1 MKALLAAILLWPG
14 MAAAL
19 APSAFTDYGAQTVR
33 AAFLSRAASARA
45 VAMGEAFTAVSDDAS
60 AVLGNPG
67 GLGRVARLDAV
78 AQYETGGDGISRNV
92 GAIALPVGPGAVG
105 IGVAAFSAGSYE
117 VRDASGA
124 KSGDQSAM
132 DIAGTVGYGFAN
144 PGGLGLPGWTGL
156 AVEFVSQGVGG
167 STVAG
172 SLGTVLPLGGG
183 LDLGLALQHMGAKA
197 SGFGLPSSLR
207 AGLALAFAG
216 TLRVAGEARVGLAD
230 KVTDV
235 GAGAEWAPI
244 PRVAIRAGYRTPLA
258 NQGWQGM
265 TGLTAGA
272 GLRLGNLVLDYAFQP
287 YGELATSHIISLSW
301 RQGAWMPAVAATADE
316 AETEAAPGAAVAAAP
331 APKKSRRPAMMNVAV
346 SDLEPQGVS
355 ASDAAVVADM
365 LRGELVKTGSVIVL
379 ERQNMQK
386 VMAEQA
392 FQQTGCTSAEC
403 AVKLGKVLNVQRII
417 TGSVGKLGD
426 MYFVNVRIV
435 DVESGSMVWSD
446 RAEAK
451 VVSALAK
458 ELPSLAQRLAKKM
471 K

>member
-1 MKALLAAILLWPG
+1 
-14 MAAAL
+14 
-19 APSAFTDYGAQTVR
+19 
-33 AAFLSRAASARA
+33 
-45 VAMGEAFTAVSDDAS
+45 MGEAFTAVADDAS

-67 GLGRVARLDAV
+67 GLGRIAHLDAV

-92 GAIALPVGPGAVG
+92 GAVALPAGPGVVG
-105 IGVAAFSAGSYE
+105 LGVAAFSAGSYDE
-117 VRDASGA
+117 RDANGVLAGS
-124 KSGDQSAM
+124 KTAM
-132 DIAGTVGYGFAN
+132 DIAGTLGYGFAH
-144 PGGLGLPGWTGL
+144 PESLGLPGWTGV
-156 AVEFVSQGVGG
+156 AVEFVSQGMGG

-172 SLGTVLPLGGG
+172 SLGSVLPLGGG
-183 LDLGLALQHMGAKA
+183 LDLGLALQHLGAKA
-197 SGFGLPSSLR
+197 AGFGLPSSFS
-207 AGLALAFAG
+207 AGLACAFAG
-216 TLRVAGEARVGLAD
+216 TVRVAGEARIGLAD
-230 KVTDV
+230 KVNDV

-244 PRVAIRAGYRTPLA
+244 PRVALRAGYRRPLSD
-258 NQGWQGM
+258 QGWQGL
-265 TGLTAGA
+265 TGLTAGV

-287 YGELATSHIISLSW
+287 YGELATSHIVSLSW
-301 RQGAWMPAVAATADE
+301 RQGAWMPA
-316 AETEAAPGAAVAAAP
+316 AAAEEETPEP
-331 APKKSRRPAMMNVAV
+331 APVATGRTPAGKKPAKSGMQNIAV

-365 LRGELVKTGSVIVL
+365 LRGELVKTGMVNVL

-403 AVKLGKVLNVQRII
+403 AVKLGKLLNVNRIV

-435 DVESGSMVWSD
+435 DVETGSMIWSD

-451 VVSALAK
+451 IVSALAK

-471 K
+471 R